1 MKFAW
6 ILTVIII
13 LAGFCFVAYGQEEL
27 NGSVIGIVTDSQSEM
42 PIFGAKVEVAK
53 DGLSIGTYAIT
64 DENGNFTIKD
74 IPAGDFALS
83 VSKGKYLPKV
93 VSNIVIKE
101 GKVTEDVN
109 ISLQLITPIQVGDE
123 ARDFSLTSNNNKMLT
138 LSDFKDKSIV
148 VICVGNPY
156 T

>member
-6 ILTVIII
+6 ILTVIIV

-27 NGSVIGIVTDSQSEM
+27 NGSITGIVTDSQSEM
-42 PIFGAKVEVAK
+42 PVMGAKVEVTK
-53 DGLSIGTYAIT
+53 DGFSIGIYATT

-74 IPAGDFALS
+74 IPAGDFDLS
-83 VSKGKYLPKV
+83 VSKGKYLPKI

-101 GKVTEDVN
+101 VTEDVN
-109 ISLQLITPIQVGDE
+109 IALQLITPIQVGDD
-123 ARDFSLTSNNNKMLT
+123 ARDFSLTSNSNKMLT
-138 LSDFKDKSIV
+138 LNDFKDKSIV